1 MKALIQRVS
10 HAAVSIEG
18 ITVGEIGRGEVVFV
32 GIARGDTEQDIK
44 YLADKIINLRIFPD
58 EQGKLNWAV
67 RDIEG
72 ELLVISQ
79 FTLLADA
86 RKGCRP
92 SFVAAAPPEEAQLL
106 FEHFVVTLRGSGLKV
121 ETGKFQQHM
130 LVEIHNDGP
139 VTILLDSRQ

>member
-58 EQGKLNWAV
+58 EQGKLNRAV

-86 RKGCRP
+86 RKGRRP